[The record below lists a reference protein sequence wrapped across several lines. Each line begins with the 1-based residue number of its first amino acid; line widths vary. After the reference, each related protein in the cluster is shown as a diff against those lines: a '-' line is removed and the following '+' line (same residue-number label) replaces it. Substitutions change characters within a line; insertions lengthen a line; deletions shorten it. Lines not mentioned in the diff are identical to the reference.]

1 MQERAAERCDS
12 QRGGEQCESL
22 EALAALAL
30 PIHIARV
37 EPQCELIQ
45 GERRTDAI
53 GHRHRTASPRSGA
66 TRARADL
73 QQPSVSCYEQQQ
85 DAPDEVMNVAATH
98 LNIVERADLVMNE
111 ERQRPNHRYG
121 NEETKGSPEE
131 PLARRLGEFLTVD
144 RGQGAGSEESADA
157 E

>member
-1 MQERAAERCDS
+1 MINGQQAAWVS
-12 QRGGEQCESL
+12 IS
-22 EALAALAL
+22 
-30 PIHIARV
+30 V
-37 EPQCELIQ
+37 F
-45 GERRTDAI
+45 
-53 GHRHRTASPRSGA
+53 RTAACRKGPPNA
-66 TRARADL
+66 AK
-73 QQPSVSCYEQQQ
+73 Q
-85 DAPDEVMNVAATH
+85 DAPDEVMNVATAH

-111 ERQRPNHRYG
+111 ERQRPNNRYG